1 MSPPA
6 NDNSSEPV
14 ALKINSPMGTFKN
27 IPESSFSSVN
37 SELTAAGKRDNDV
50 RAVAREATW
59 AQFPNPGWMPKS
71 KRAAVH
77 LQHVRAVARQIVGK
91 RVLPKRLDTS
101 TSSFDQD
108 AGSRETSAVSV
119 PFGWVA
125 LGVVAARQLVVR
137 TSETTCLI
145 KEREAARNLPQ
156 SRLSGR
162 HK

>member
-1 MSPPA
+1 MY
-6 NDNSSEPV
+6 E
-14 ALKINSPMGTFKN
+14 
-27 IPESSFSSVN
+27 
-37 SELTAAGKRDNDV
+37 
-50 RAVAREATW
+50 
-59 AQFPNPGWMPKS
+59 
-71 KRAAVH
+71 
-77 LQHVRAVARQIVGK
+77 
-91 RVLPKRLDTS
+91 DTS

-162 HK
+162 HKIDEFSRASRINLAVEKF